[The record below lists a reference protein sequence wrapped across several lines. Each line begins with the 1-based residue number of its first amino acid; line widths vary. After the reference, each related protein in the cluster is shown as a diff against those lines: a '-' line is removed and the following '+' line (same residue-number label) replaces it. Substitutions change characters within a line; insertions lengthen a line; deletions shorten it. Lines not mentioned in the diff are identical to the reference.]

1 MDDAERKRILDEAKS
16 NLRDRDQWRDRP
28 ALPPDALSKWKA
40 DADRFAR
47 DVEQADHERKASEQR
62 RTQEREAQMRASS
75 AEEWDRW
82 FLSRL
87 QNHWMQLAAPTI
99 QGIATSMRET
109 LDEIR
114 AMYEAREKIM
124 EQKHEIA
131 IIELEKKIAI
141 LSQRLAELKTDLVVG
156 TVTAQSLR
164 AVN

>member
-1 MDDAERKRILDEAKS
+1 MDDAERKRILDTARAHLADKDWRERPSVAPDPLREWRESAAK
-16 NLRDRDQWRDRP
+16 
-28 ALPPDALSKWKA
+28 
-40 DADRFAR
+40 FER
-47 DVEQADHERKASEQR
+47 DVEDANRERRASEQR
-62 RTQEREAQMRASS
+62 RTQERAAQQAASS
-75 AEEWDRW
+75 AEAWDMW

-87 QNHWMQLAAPTI
+87 QNHWMQLASPTI
-99 QGIATSMRET
+99 EAIARGVSDQ
-109 LDEIR
+109 LAEIR

-131 IIELEKKIAI
+131 VIELEKKIAI